1 MATAAPPA
9 AETPSVLPIVVTA
22 FAWLIGAAAQQNID
36 IPAFVTEA
44 FEAGRGALGAPPTA
58 ADGE

>member
-22 FAWLIGAAAQQNID
+22 FAWLIGAAEQQGIT
-36 IPAFVTEA
+36 IPDFVASA
-44 FEAGRGALGAPPTA
+44 FEAGRGALGDATA
-58 ADGE
+58 GE